1 MLRKVRDL
9 SDAEFD
15 AVLGGS
21 WEDAIPYYTGQ
32 DSALTSVLTWLG
44 FRGKPGAEYAGL
56 MGTLMR
62 LAEGRKAERTA
73 GAEEAALLQK
83 PLAEYS
89 VVEDYRW
96 NRAASEHPVVAALVW
111 WLALSA
117 LGWAVWPV
125 CFALFTS
132 RVIAAILSAELLDGW
147 QPGGCCGIWQAM
159 AQRKT
164 GSFTPGYAP
173 VLWRVWGPCLPY
185 ANTAMGKFVAEKW
198 PMLVAGEAGVAVA
211 YIAFLLMRMANPDL
225 WQPWFGGEKFM
236 EFAFLNGI
244 LRSASFPPVDPH
256 FAGGYINY
264 YYFGIYLSA
273 YLIKLTGIY
282 AETAFNLTIA
292 SLFALTVSNAFSVA
306 YSAWAWRRQDG
317 GSVLSW
323 RSGFWAAWIAPLF
336 VAVIGNLDGFA
347 QVVRRLAET
356 STHQAT
362 SAFSLVPMLTGATA
376 ALGDV
381 LAGRR
386 SMPAY
391 DFWAPSRV
399 IPNTINEFPYWSFL
413 FADLHPHLI
422 GIPVAILF
430 CAAILALLGQAN
442 RERAGSAGLVLFL
455 AFLLGTLSSVNLW
468 ELPTHS
474 RQGAG
479 VPGCAVPG

>member
-1 MLRKVRDL
+1 MRRNAAAEATSRILRGR
-9 SDAEFD
+9 
-15 AVLGGS
+15 
-21 WEDAIPYYTGQ
+21 
-32 DSALTSVLTWLG
+32 
-44 FRGKPGAEYAGL
+44 
-56 MGTLMR
+56 R
-62 LAEGRKAERTA
+62 L
-73 GAEEAALLQK
+73 
-83 PLAEYS
+83 P
-89 VVEDYRW
+89 W

-111 WLALSA
+111 WLALKRWGGRSGLCA
-117 LGWAVWPV
+117 LRYLPR
-125 CFALFTS
+125 C
-132 RVIAAILSAELLDGW
+132 VIAAILSTELPDGW

-185 ANTAMGKFVAEKW
+185 ANIQRWASLSLKSGLCSWRARQASRRISLFSSCAWQTGPGSRGSAAKVH
-198 PMLVAGEAGVAVA
+198 GVCVSQ
-211 YIAFLLMRMANPDL
+211 RH
-225 WQPWFGGEKFM
+225 
-236 EFAFLNGI
+236 

-317 GSVLSW
+317 GSVLTW

-413 FADLHPHLI
+413 FADLIHTSSAYRLP
-422 GIPVAILF
+422 F
-430 CAAILALLGQAN
+430 CFVRRSCVVGPGESGTGWFSRLSAVLG
-442 RERAGSAGLVLFL
+442 
-455 AFLLGTLSSVNLW
+455 LSSGHVK
-468 ELPTHS
+468 
-474 RQGAG
+474 
-479 VPGCAVPG
+479 